1 MLQPVLPILSSVV
14 ANNGHWYNEKT
25 FQETEQKNLPPR
37 KLNKNSL
44 TKLNTFF
51 WHLVSTFLNLN
62 GCIHGAFSKF
72 IDLDLQFCRSLCME
86 VIWRSKVTLL
96 GISIWFFPD
105 PTAAQQQQQEV
116 YLNNTYNKKTKLFSI
131 LILVSVVTSLICLEL
146 LIWIKIPSLPKTNIS
161 LEIPSWDPL
170 MEKQKLKKLELFT
183 FHGLELLVVL
193 TQNV

>member
-44 TKLNTFF
+44 TKLNMFF

-72 IDLDLQFCRSLCME
+72 MDLDLQFCRSLYGSHLEKQGDCAWYFHL
-86 VIWRSKVTLL
+86 ILSW
-96 GISIWFFPD
+96 
-105 PTAAQQQQQEV
+105 PTAAQQQQV
-116 YLNNTYNKKTKLFSI
+116 YMNNTYNKKTKLFSI
-131 LILVSVVTSLICLEL
+131 LILVSVVTSLIWLEL

-170 MEKQKLKKLELFT
+170 MEKQKLKKLEFFT

>member
-96 GISIWFFPD
+96 GISTWFFPD
-105 PTAAQQQQQEV
+105 LQQH
-116 YLNNTYNKKTKLFSI
+116 NNNNKKS
-131 LILVSVVTSLICLEL
+131 
-146 LIWIKIPSLPKTNIS
+146 IWIIHTTR
-161 LEIPSWDPL
+161 
-170 MEKQKLKKLELFT
+170 KQSSSQFW
-183 FHGLELLVVL
+183 F
-193 TQNV
+193 